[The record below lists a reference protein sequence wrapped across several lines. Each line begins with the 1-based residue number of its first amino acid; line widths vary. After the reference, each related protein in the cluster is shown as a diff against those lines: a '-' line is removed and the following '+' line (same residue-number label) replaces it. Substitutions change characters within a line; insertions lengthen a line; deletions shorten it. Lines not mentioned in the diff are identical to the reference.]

1 MDGIPDVRLS
11 VPVER
16 KAEAALG
23 FPIDIIAGHEE
34 ARLIYLGVAHV
45 LPPSTEPRLVI
56 DIGGG
61 STEIIIG
68 RGLTPER
75 LETLKLG
82 GVKLSP
88 RFFWDGSLRAHAVP
102 APRTHAPGEIE
113 AVAQAVRGQRRGAA
127 LASSGP

>member
-75 LETLKLG
+75 LESLKLG
-82 GVKLSP
+82 CVNLSQ
-88 RFFWDGSLRAHAVP
+88 RFFWDGALRADAF
-102 APRTHAPGEIE
+102 AAAETHARAGIE
-113 AVAQAVRGQRRGAA
+113 AIARAFRRERLREA
-127 LASSGP
+127 

>member
-68 RGLTPER
+68 RGLTSER
-75 LETLKLG
+75 LEILKLRGVNLLQRVFWG
-82 GVKLSP
+82 GP
-88 RFFWDGSLRAHAVP
+88 LRGRAL
-102 APRTHAPGEIE
+102 PG
-113 AVAQAVRGQRRGAA
+113 AQAHSPAGNQA
-127 LASSGP
+127 LAPTIQGH